1 MLLEKFPSLA
11 IPEVTRWVTAGL
23 LHIPLR
29 IHQAQEHRNSW
40 AGAPEEEPP
49 AKESHGLYTPHCPHK
64 SRSSSQVFGSC
75 SISASI
81 HSAGFTALHLLWYP
95 KGQQFPAPAVSPTVW
110 LESPV
115 FHAHCYPKAWLLM
128 ASCLRLPHRA
138 QSAFQSASQFSGW
151 ATWTRSMLS
160 SMRNLIDVCSNS

>member
-40 AGAPEEEPP
+40 AGAPEEGPP

-95 KGQQFPAPAVSPTVW
+95 KGQQFQ
-110 LESPV
+110 
-115 FHAHCYPKAWLLM
+115 LLLCHPLSVHLAGVTSLSCSLLSQSLATHGLLSQ
-128 ASCLRLPHRA
+128 ASSQSSVCISICISIFRLSYLDQKYA
-138 QSAFQSASQFSGW
+138 QQHEEFD
-151 ATWTRSMLS
+151 RC
-160 SMRNLIDVCSNS
+160 V

>member
-40 AGAPEEEPP
+40 AGAPEEGPP

-95 KGQQFPAPAVSPTVW
+95 KGQQFPAPAVSPTIY
-110 LESPV
+110 S
-115 FHAHCYPKAWLLM
+115 
-128 ASCLRLPHRA
+128 
-138 QSAFQSASQFSGW
+138 SGW
-151 ATWTRSMLS
+151 SHQSFMLFVIPKLGYS
-160 SMRNLIDVCSNS
+160 WPLVSGFLTELSLHFNLHLNFQAELPGPEVCSAAWGIW